1 MENVV
6 FPIGNI
12 IMTKQTD
19 PKQIEG
25 TNRIE
30 AFSDGVFA
38 IIVTLLIFEVKVP
51 VLSDFSNSA
60 VLDALIGIAPK
71 GLSFAF
77 SFFTVAI
84 FWVSHNYIFHRIV
97 HSNWKLIWYNNLL
110 LFWLAIVPFT
120 TAFIGNY
127 PTQPLV
133 VFIYALNLFLATLTF
148 SLLTYYVFFKSD
160 LMTGVITEIER
171 WRHWKRGCRAFA
183 LYGVAC
189 LAAFINVYIAL
200 TVLAIIPIIFVIPRL
215 LRESE

>member
-1 MENVV
+1 M
-6 FPIGNI
+6 
-12 IMTKQTD
+12 MTKQTV

-51 VLSDFSNSA
+51 VLGDLSNSA
-60 VLDALIGIAPK
+60 VLDALIGIVPK
-71 GLSFAF
+71 GLGFAV

-84 FWVSHNYIFHRIV
+84 FWVSHHYIFHRIA

-160 LMTGVITEIER
+160 LMTDAITESER

-189 LAAFINVYIAL
+189 LAAFFNVYIAL
-200 TVLAIIPIIFVIPRL
+200 IVLAVIPVIFVVPRL